1 MERLKQFA
9 FSVAVAVLVSG
20 TYYGLRFLFSK
31 LHKKRAAETVQSAE
45 NSAE

>member
-20 TYYGLRFLFSK
+20 TYYGLQYLFSK
-31 LHKKRAAETVQSAE
+31 LHKKRVAGIVQSAE